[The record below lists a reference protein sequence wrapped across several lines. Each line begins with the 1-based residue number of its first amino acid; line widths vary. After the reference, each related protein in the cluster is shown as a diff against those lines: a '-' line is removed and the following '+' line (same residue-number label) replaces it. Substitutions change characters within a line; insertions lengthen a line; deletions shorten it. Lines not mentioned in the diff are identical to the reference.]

1 MKAILTII
9 LAFVANTMSAQMLT
23 RCNEILD
30 TVCQSKLTAVYLY
43 TIRTSDA
50 EGKSVTDSI
59 QLALQVGEE
68 VWKTWAFERY
78 EYEKSSKVDPTYL
91 PFMHNEVLMHIATTT
106 VGYPEGKITSI
117 ESISPHQYEV
127 TEDMEKPVWKKAK
140 GKKSVCGY
148 QCKKATGE
156 FRGKKWNVCYA
167 TDIATEA
174 GPWKL
179 HGLPGLITY
188 ATDEKGIHTFQ
199 LVSINEE
206 AVPITRSSGY
216 PFHHWV
222 FDKKSITADHTVEG
236 ELAIDTKPY
245 VNITREKCL
254 EMKNEL
260 FGDSRYLADPEF
272 LNVWTNRDY
281 YESDQHV
288 INKFNGEKYI
298 LRGGLYIPD
307 KGHKYQPLELK

>member
-9 LAFVANTMSAQMLT
+9 FALVANMMSAQVLA

-59 QLALQVGEE
+59 RLALQVGEKE
-68 VWKTWAFERY
+68 WKTWTYERY
-78 EYEKSSKVDPTYL
+78 EYEKSNKVDYTYL
-91 PFMHNEVLMHIATTT
+91 PFMHNEALMHIATTT
-106 VGYPEGKITSI
+106 VDYPEDKITSI

-127 TEDMEKPVWKKAK
+127 IEDLEKPVWKKAK

-148 QCKKATGE
+148 SCRKAIGE
-156 FRGKKWNVCYA
+156 FRGKKWNVSYA
-167 TDIATEA
+167 TDIHTEA

-188 ATDEKGIHTFQ
+188 ATDEKGIHTFH
-199 LVSINEE
+199 LISVNEE
-206 AVPITRSSGY
+206 TVPITRSSGC
-216 PFHHWV
+216 P
-222 FDKKSITADHTVEG
+222 
-236 ELAIDTKPY
+236 ELKFVYAENDNSQPTIKLKPY
-245 VNITREKCL
+245 KNATREKCMR
-254 EMKNEL
+254 MKNEL

-288 INKFNGEKYI
+288 FTKSNGEKYI